1 MRLNRFLAFL
11 FVLALSS
18 PAEAQQ
24 PKKVFRIGYL
34 SSADRA
40 TESTRADA
48 IRLALR
54 EVSYIEGQNIAIEY
68 RYADGKIDRFPELA
82 TELVGRKVDLVV
94 AAGGAM
100 LIRAAKNATNTI
112 PIVMVGA
119 GLDPVAQGF
128 VESLAHPGGNVTG
141 LTNLGPDLSGKC
153 LELLKEAVPK
163 VARVAVL
170 YDPASEQAVHELKEV
185 LPVSARGLGLTVR
198 SLEVRD
204 ADGFEKVFAQ
214 LKKERP
220 DGLYVPT
227 ITLTL
232 NNRKRIADFALK
244 SRIPSVYSNR
254 RFVDVGGLMSYGAD
268 LADSYRRVAIYVD
281 KILKGAKP
289 AELPIEQPTKFE
301 FVINLKAAK
310 QIGLTIPPNVL
321 ARADKVIK

>member
-1 MRLNRFLAFL
+1 MTEVKHQRRVIAKS
-11 FVLALSS
+11 LALISCAMLFALS
-18 PAEAQQ
+18 LPAEAQQ
-24 PKKVFRIGYL
+24 KKKVFRIGYL

-204 ADGFEKVFAQ
+204 ADGFEKVFAA
-214 LKKERP
+214 LNKNRP
-220 DGLYVPT
+220 DGLYALESAVMRA
-227 ITLTL
+227 
-232 NNRKRIADFALK
+232 NQKRIVEFAFK
-244 SRIPSVYSNR
+244 EPVAVYRLQAICKYRWAHVLRGGPRGPLPARRHLRGQNPEGSQAR
-254 RFVDVGGLMSYGAD
+254 RFAGGTAD
-268 LADSYRRVAIYVD
+268 EVRVRH
-281 KILKGAKP
+281 
-289 AELPIEQPTKFE
+289 QS
-301 FVINLKAAK
+301 
-310 QIGLTIPPNVL
+310 
-321 ARADKVIK
+321 

>member
-94 AAGGAM
+94 VAGGAM

-170 YDPASEQAVHELKEV
+170 YNPATPASLHEVKEL
-185 LPVSARGLGLTVR
+185 LPADAR
-198 SLEVRD
+198 
-204 ADGFEKVFAQ
+204 
-214 LKKERP
+214 
-220 DGLYVPT
+220 
-227 ITLTL
+227 
-232 NNRKRIADFALK
+232 ALK
-244 SRIPSVYSNR
+244 
-254 RFVDVGGLMSYGAD
+254 
-268 LADSYRRVAIYVD
+268 
-281 KILKGAKP
+281 
-289 AELPIEQPTKFE
+289 
-301 FVINLKAAK
+301 
-310 QIGLTIPPNVL
+310 LTISTL
-321 ARADKVIK
+321 GDTSGG